1 MKNKLSLI
9 LILLTLLFPK
19 LTMAE
24 GFMAAFEEI
33 PLQDGLIEEEPFSYD
48 TEELRIIEQY
58 VSSSNLTKSDF
69 LKFYTETLKSL
80 GWEKIN
86 EKANSITFKR
96 EDESLTLIIEAENP
110 LVVLFSLKPYSK

>member
-1 MKNKLSLI
+1 MKNKLSLL
-9 LILLTLLFPK
+9 LILLTLCFPK
-19 LTMAE
+19 LSMAE

-58 VSSSNLTKSDF
+58 VSSSEITKTEF
-69 LKFYTETLKSL
+69 LKFYLASLKSL

-86 EKANSITFKR
+86 EKANAVSFKR
-96 EDESLTLIIEAENP
+96 EDESLTLTIEAENP
-110 LVVLFSLKPYSK
+110 LVVLFSLKPYGK